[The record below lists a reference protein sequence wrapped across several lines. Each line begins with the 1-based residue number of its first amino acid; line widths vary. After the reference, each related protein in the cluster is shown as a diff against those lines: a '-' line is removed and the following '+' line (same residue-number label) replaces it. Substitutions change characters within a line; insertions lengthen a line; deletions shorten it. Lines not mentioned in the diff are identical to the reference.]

1 MDSFLERLQK
11 GDIPIVQVGGLAVL
25 LVVTAL
31 LYVQMKPSTSSSSSS
46 SPSDDTTMSA
56 KKASSYSKNNTVVPN
71 MKNAAP
77 PPVNDVWEE
86 RRKRGIAHAT
96 TVKKADAKKE
106 DKPFGSSY
114 YYAHNSTKNKG
125 GYSDGLR
132 MEDFTMNGP
141 RLLSKGGKADHEI
154 MESEVEAPQVEST
167 EGPISKETPLVPSTT
182 IIAKNITRYLWDD
195 PGDSKGIG
203 TIRIDTLP
211 GASSSSDYIDW
222 KDAKIQTVS
231 ASLEGKGLL
240 VIATDEDKKEY
251 RLRIQTLYDTVSEV
265 RTVVKT
271 KRLLVKLHKQKSF
284 GKANLNSWPHPQK
297 KNL

>member
-1 MDSFLERLQK
+1 MLF
-11 GDIPIVQVGGLAVL
+11 VVAAV
-25 LVVTAL
+25 V
-31 LYVQMKPSTSSSSSS
+31 YVQMKPS
-46 SPSDDTTMSA
+46 SPSDDTKVSA
-56 KKASSYSKNNTVVPN
+56 KKSVSSFKNNAVVPD
-71 MKNAAP
+71 MKKAAP

-96 TVKKADAKKE
+96 TVQKTDAKKE

-141 RLLSKGGKADHEI
+141 RLLSKGGQADHEI
-154 MESEVEAPQVEST
+154 VESEVEPPAEST
-167 EGPISKETPLVPSTT
+167 SEAISKETPLAPSTT
-182 IIAKNITRYLWDD
+182 IISKNITRYLWDD

-203 TIRIDTLP
+203 SIRIDTLP
-211 GASSSSDYIDW
+211 GASSSSDDIDW
-222 KDAKIQTVS
+222 KDANIQTVS
-231 ASLEGKGLL
+231 ATLEGKGLL
-240 VIATDEDKKEY
+240 VIATDENKKEY

-271 KRLLVKLHKQKSF
+271 KRLLIKLHKQKSF

-297 KNL
+297 KSL